1 MSLIVEALLIAV
13 YLGNERLLIDIRDT
27 INRTPYLSYTIQLVL
42 PCCLRPPRSAGACPA
57 EPSAVSAQL
66 NLYEPANR
74 NRNAAYSQHLDYRVN
89 RNILHPASPFCVLR
103 LVLSYMDTQIRF
115 QFLYDN
121 PLMHLRACFV
131 AVIPPKPFSSTSLCQ
146 STLPPTTTQPP
157 LYLSLSPS

>member
-13 YLGNERLLIDIRDT
+13 YLGNEQLLIDIRDT

-74 NRNAAYSQHLDYRVN
+74 NRNAAYSQQ
-89 RNILHPASPFCVLR
+89 SFCAR
-103 LVLSYMDTQIRF
+103 LS
-115 QFLYDN
+115 
-121 PLMHLRACFV
+121 A
-131 AVIPPKPFSSTSLCQ
+131 
-146 STLPPTTTQPP
+146 LPGV
-157 LYLSLSPS
+157 Y